1 MFCNA
6 SCSNKIW
13 INDVLW
19 AYLSFY
25 QDNCNL
31 LISNCFELLCNVCYW
46 KFLLIV
52 SVVSLHH
59 QALISCGAKCYFSK
73 LGYQLFLVVFMKKIE
88 NQTISF
94 CFFLILGP
102 WNVALFWEWLVKAEV
117 THHLSLDAPR
127 KAFESVHT
135 PRVWPITRQIL
146 KKTIIKELE
155 RH

>member
-59 QALISCGAKCYFSK
+59 HQALISCGAKCYFSK

-94 CFFLILGP
+94 CFCFHSLSVKCRTFLRM
-102 WNVALFWEWLVKAEV
+102 ALEGRSNSSSLPRRTNKDLLKCTYSKSL
-117 THHLSLDAPR
+117 THN
-127 KAFESVHT
+127 
-135 PRVWPITRQIL
+135 
-146 KKTIIKELE
+146 
-155 RH
+155 